1 MCFFGVGANHAKHT
15 RPWDHRMDLFLH
27 GHQAFQGSRS
37 LPRHREQEC
46 LLFLS
51 TGGRASGRNKFDA
64 EFAKT
69 PCKGGNAGLIG
80 DTEER
85 ALDCRHG
92 KALFLHVPETL
103 LNVRRYTSMEDLRSP
118 AFCFS

>member
-1 MCFFGVGANHAKHT
+1 MPSFAKQSGGAA
-15 RPWDHRMDLFLH
+15 
-27 GHQAFQGSRS
+27 
-37 LPRHREQEC
+37 
-46 LLFLS
+46 
-51 TGGRASGRNKFDA
+51 GRNQFDA

-80 DTEER
+80 DTQER
-85 ALDCRHG
+85 ALDCGHG

-103 LNVRRYTSMEDLRSP
+103 LNVRRYTSMEDLRPP

>member
-1 MCFFGVGANHAKHT
+1 M
-15 RPWDHRMDLFLH
+15 P
-27 GHQAFQGSRS
+27 S
-37 LPRHREQEC
+37 L
-46 LLFLS
+46 LS
-51 TGGRASGRNKFDA
+51 KAAVPPVEISSMPSS
-64 EFAKT
+64 AKT
-69 PCKGGNAGLIG
+69 PCKGGDAGLIG

-85 ALDCRHG
+85 AVDCRHG